1 MAAAQEVYS
10 EFREVAPVAGQ
21 VEAHMPCERQ
31 ESVLGIDFH
40 AHIDAG
46 RTTFIF
52 DAEGTFVQ
60 QGGWKVDKLIQSK
73 LDDARKYAAEHGLTL
88 DVFITTNK
96 SVKDDAD
103 LWQLQA
109 WAEQIG
115 ATQLFTPLTPEE
127 RKPGPYMMYQ
137 VLRFMEHKYPGRY
150 IGAEYCVVID
160 DKLSAGIA
168 AANYAGMYS
177 IWVDRLGETDL
188 MGDKLFRRV
197 PEKLFFA
204 HHGTR
209 AMQPRPTE
217 YDPTMAARYSKI
229 TEHEPKVQTPDY
241 MAAGASLVNGYGSE
255 RTRLSDDQLGR
266 LRPGI
271 VGAIGDPIRIAL
283 ENMPGSQLVDAYRK
297 LVSEHGVV
305 MGNTATL
312 SRPVLTVMGEVLYS
326 KGYKKLGA
334 ACFIGAIISDFLDG
348 KWARGQKDVDMN
360 DPMRK
365 KIGILEAN
373 FDKFLELVSG
383 QRLVRE
389 GGKKSKGTYIAQTAR
404 EVWRTAV
411 ERPYAKRH
419 GFDGRATRASRIG
432 TAAVNAATILA
443 LLDAPDALT
452 KFLDIIG
459 TGEKFGCSEVV
470 THEWRR
476 AELRKAIGRA
486 VARQALDSGT
496 LRTLDIRLKPEEYKT
511 LKAGLWQHAEAA

>member
-1 MAAAQEVYS
+1 MAAAEELYA
-10 EFREVAPVAGQ
+10 EFIEVAPVAGQ

-31 ESVLGIDFH
+31 ESVLDIDFH

-60 QGGWKVDKLIQSK
+60 QGGWKVDEALQTKV
-73 LDDARKYAAEHGLTL
+73 DDAKVYAERRGITL
-88 DVFITTNK
+88 DIFITTNK

-115 ATQLFTPLTPEE
+115 ATQLFTPMSPEE

-137 VLRFMEHKYPGRY
+137 VLRYMELKYPGRY
-150 IGAEYCVVID
+150 VGAENCVVVD

-177 IWVDRLGETDL
+177 IWVDRLGQTDL
-188 MGDKLFRRV
+188 MGDKLLRRV

-209 AMQPRPTE
+209 ATQPGPTP
-217 YDPTMAARYSKI
+217 YDPAMAARYSKI
-229 TEHEPKVQTPDY
+229 TEYEAKVQTPEY
-241 MAAGASLVNGYGSE
+241 MVAGASLVNGYGSE
-255 RTRLSDDQLGR
+255 RITLTDDQLGR
-266 LRPGI
+266 LRPSV
-271 VGAIGDPIRIAL
+271 VGAIRDPIRKAL
-283 ENMPGSQLVDAYRK
+283 EDMPGSQLVDAYKR

-312 SRPVLTVMGEVLYS
+312 CRPVLTVTGEVLYS

-334 ACFIGAIISDFLDG
+334 ACFIAAVISDFWDG

-365 KIGILEAN
+365 KIGIAEAN

-419 GFDGRATRASRIG
+419 GFDGRATSASRIG
-432 TAAVNAATILA
+432 TAVVNTATILA
-443 LLDAPDALT
+443 LLDAPDPLT
-452 KFLDIIG
+452 KTLDIIG

-486 VARQALDSGT
+486 VARQAVDTGT
-496 LRTLDIRLKPEEYKT
+496 LRTLDIRLKPEEFKN
-511 LKAGLWQHAEAA
+511 LKAGVWKHAAAA